1 MTKMSNTNTILA
13 VVGLCG
19 TGKSVVT
26 RYIQEKYRFDSIYFG
41 GFVLEE
47 VKSRSL
53 EVNAANEK
61 MVREE
66 MRREHGIGV
75 MAIKAFPRITE
86 YLEQGKNVICDGL
99 YSFSEYIYLKEQFPR
114 QLFLMAI
121 HSPKSLRYKRL
132 GNRKVRPLTPQQ
144 VDERDYTEIK
154 NIEKGG
160 PIAVADFHI
169 INNRSIQIL
178 HKDIDRIM
186 NRLV

>member
-1 MTKMSNTNTILA
+1 MSQFKKILA

-19 TGKSVVT
+19 TGKSVIT

-47 VKSRSL
+47 VKARGL

-61 MVREE
+61 MVREK
-66 MRREHGIGV
+66 MRQEHGIGV
-75 MAIKAFPRITE
+75 MAINAFPRISE
-86 YLEQGKNVICDGL
+86 YLELGKNVIIDGL
-99 YSFSEYIYLKEQFPR
+99 YSFSEYVYLKEKFPR
-114 QLFLMAI
+114 QLFLLAI

-144 VDERDYTEIK
+144 VDERDYTEIM

-160 PIAVADFHI
+160 PIAAADFHI
-169 INNRSIQIL
+169 INNRSIPIL

-186 NRLV
+186 NRLI